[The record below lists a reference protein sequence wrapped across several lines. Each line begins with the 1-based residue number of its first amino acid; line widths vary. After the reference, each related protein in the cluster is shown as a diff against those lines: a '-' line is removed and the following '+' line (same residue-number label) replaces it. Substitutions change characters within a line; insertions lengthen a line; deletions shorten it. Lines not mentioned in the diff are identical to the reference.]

1 MIPEAINTLTRWW
14 LHRRFRSYRNYSAKS
29 TGVLLV
35 DVQRGLIPDS
45 SRLLSPLAE
54 LVAFAR
60 RAGFSIVFSS
70 FDVKAE
76 RKFETPAHRLLRN
89 ALRSVDDGDSI
100 AEGLS
105 PRPEDL
111 VTAERPALSAFHGT
125 GLHEQLQERGLEHL
139 IIAGPSIRITLDS
152 TIRDAVQLG
161 YHVTLIPETLCEE
174 IDEDSEYIRET
185 LARYAQSIL
194 SYSNFQSLAEKA
206 RG

>member
-35 DVQRGLIPDS
+35 DVQKGLIPDS

-60 RAGFSIVFSS
+60 RAEFSIVFSR
-70 FDVKAE
+70 FDAKAQ
-76 RKFETPAHRLLRN
+76 RRFDAPAHHLLN
-89 ALRSVDDGDSI
+89 DALRSVDEGGSI
-100 AEGLS
+100 AERLA

-111 VTAERPALSAFHGT
+111 VASERPALSAFHGT
-125 GLHEQLQERGLEHL
+125 GLHERLQERGLEHL
-139 IIAGPSIRITLDS
+139 IIAGPAVRITVDS

-161 YHVTLIPETLCEE
+161 YHVTLIPETLCED
-174 IDEDSEYIRET
+174 IDEDSEYIKDT
-185 LARYAQSIL
+185 LSRYAQSVL
-194 SYSNFQSLAEKA
+194 SFEKFQSLTGKA
-206 RG
+206 HG

>member
-14 LHRRFRSYRNYSAKS
+14 LHRRFRSYRNYPAKS

-35 DVQRGLIPDS
+35 DVQKGLIPDS
-45 SRLLSPLAE
+45 NRLLSPLAE

-60 RAGFSIVFSS
+60 RAEFSIAFSS
-70 FDVKAE
+70 FDAKAQ
-76 RKFETPAHRLLRN
+76 RSFDTPAHRLLID

-100 AEGLS
+100 AERLA

-111 VTAERPALSAFHGT
+111 VVIERPTLSAFHGT
-125 GLHEQLQERGLEHL
+125 GLHERLQERGLEHL
-139 IIAGPSIRITLDS
+139 IIAGPAVRITVDS
-152 TIRDAVQLG
+152 TVRDAVQLG
-161 YHVTLIPETLCEE
+161 YHVTLIPETLCDE
-174 IDEDSEYIRET
+174 IDEDSEYIRDT

-194 SYSNFQSLAEKA
+194 SFRNFQSLAEKV